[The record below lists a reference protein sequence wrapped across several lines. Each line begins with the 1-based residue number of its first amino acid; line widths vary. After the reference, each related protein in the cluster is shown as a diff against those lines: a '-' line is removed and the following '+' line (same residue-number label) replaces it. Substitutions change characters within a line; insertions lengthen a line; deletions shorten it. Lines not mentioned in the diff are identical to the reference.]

1 VRLDPIVLTGDH
13 VQLEP
18 LGTHHADELLDAARR
33 DTGTFG
39 FTTVPEDL
47 PSMQAYIEG
56 LLADAQ
62 RDQVMPF
69 AQRRLVD
76 GVAVGCTRY
85 MNIAWWATRPTPAE
99 VEVGGTWLAADAQ
112 RSAINTEA
120 KLLLL
125 TQAFEDWQVFRVA
138 VCTDALNT
146 RSRTAI
152 ERIGATFE
160 GVLRNHRQ
168 SAGHLGTPGTARD
181 TAVYSIIAAEWPAVR
196 RRLTERLGGS
206 SVR

>member
-1 VRLDPIVLTGDH
+1 
-13 VQLEP
+13 
-18 LGTHHADELLDAARR
+18 
-33 DTGTFG
+33 
-39 FTTVPEDL
+39 
-47 PSMQAYIEG
+47 
-56 LLADAQ
+56 
-62 RDQVMPF
+62 
-69 AQRRLVD
+69 
-76 GVAVGCTRY
+76 
-85 MNIAWWATRPTPAE
+85 
-99 VEVGGTWLAADAQ
+99 
-112 RSAINTEA
+112 
-120 KLLLL
+120 
-125 TQAFEDWQVFRVA
+125 VFRVA